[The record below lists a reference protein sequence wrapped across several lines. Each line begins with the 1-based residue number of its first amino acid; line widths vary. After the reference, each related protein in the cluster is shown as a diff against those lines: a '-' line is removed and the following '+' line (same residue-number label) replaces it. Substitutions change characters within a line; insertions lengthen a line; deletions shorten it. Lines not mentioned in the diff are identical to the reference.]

1 MIFNRMFLSFF
12 PSGVGANLS
21 VWLPW
26 EMAEDMQAGSGQ
38 ASVGLLR
45 HPERISYPAPV
56 LTATT
61 LRLNSSES
69 VTLSQDEGYSFVN
82 VPGGGDSYWLVFSGQ
97 FGPFPDL
104 VSVDYRNE
112 NETFACAFTADQNGF
127 VGSIT
132 DTEIICRTAT
142 GEPEGTYFIVVTVGG
157 QPSEASVD
165 QLIFP
170 AVPIITSIE
179 GCATNQDQG
188 TADCPT
194 VGGISI
200 SIYGRNLQAG
210 LVIS

>member
-1 MIFNRMFLSFF
+1 M
-12 PSGVGANLS
+12 
-21 VWLPW
+21 
-26 EMAEDMQAGSGQ
+26 
-38 ASVGLLR
+38 
-45 HPERISYPAPV
+45 
-56 LTATT
+56 
-61 LRLNSSES
+61 
-69 VTLSQDEGYSFVN
+69 
-82 VPGGGDSYWLVFSGQ
+82 PGGGESYWLVFSGQ

-112 NETFACAFTADQNGF
+112 NETFACAFTADENGLF
-127 VGSIT
+127 GSIT

-142 GEPEGTYFIVVTVGG
+142 GEPEGTYFLVVTVGG

-210 LVIS
+210 LVRSQPIHLDSSVPLFCVIHTLTIPKLPLILVCSGGSGGRK